1 MSTAFSAYVMA
12 VERVER
18 SLRQVTAA
26 LDASGIR
33 YAVVGGNAV
42 AAWVASVDPGGTR
55 TTKDVDLLVDR
66 SDVEQIGAVLQ
77 SLGFRREDLRDM
89 VLFVDPAEPSR
100 RAAVHLDWAGE
111 RVRPSHPV
119 AAPSLSEVV
128 RDPQGFLVI
137 ELTALV
143 RMKLA
148 AFRDIDRVHLQDLH
162 SVGLVTPALRAQL
175 PDELRRRL
183 DEVLAN
189 ESDEIAER

>member
-1 MSTAFSAYVMA
+1 MA

-18 SLRQVTAA
+18 RLRQVTAA

-77 SLGFRREDLRDM
+77 SLGFRREDLRQGLREG

-100 RAAVHLDWAGE
+100 RAGVHLVWASE

-175 PDELRRRL
+175 SDELRRRL